1 MNYLERIIQ
10 KNFSPLERI
19 KQLEEQVESLQER
32 LREHHDYD
40 VTDLSEE
47 EQDVLNH
54 SAQCYYDRWDD
65 AQERLERGEI
75 CPEQAAELRMGA

>member
-1 MNYLERIIQ
+1 MNY
-10 KNFSPLERI
+10 LERI
-19 KQLEEQVESLQER
+19 KQLEEQVERMKQR
-32 LREHHDYD
+32 LGEHQDYE
-40 VTDLSEE
+40 VRDLTEQ

>member
-1 MNYLERIIQ
+1 MNY
-10 KNFSPLERI
+10 LERI
-19 KQLEEQVESLQER
+19 KQLEEQVECLQQQLE
-32 LREHHDYD
+32 EHHDYD
-40 VTDLSEE
+40 ARDLSQEE
-47 EQDVLNH
+47 HHVLNH